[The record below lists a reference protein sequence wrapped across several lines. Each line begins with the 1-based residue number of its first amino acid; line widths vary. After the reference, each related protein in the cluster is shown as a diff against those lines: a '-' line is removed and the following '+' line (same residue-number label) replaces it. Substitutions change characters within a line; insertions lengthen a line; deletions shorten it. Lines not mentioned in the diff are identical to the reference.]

1 MRMYREVL
9 YLFRWDLLEL
19 TIRDLD
25 SLLVKDLDISGD
37 NSITNCNTRS
47 IKLLVDMRQLDLVV
61 VIEGDDMVLLG
72 LGPLLDGG
80 VSCLLSKQRTL
91 PILQGITSQKYIFVL
106 NITVIMVYYNITCSL
121 AR

>member
-1 MRMYREVL
+1 MN
-9 YLFRWDLLEL
+9 
-19 TIRDLD
+19 
-25 SLLVKDLDISGD
+25 ISGD
-37 NSITNCNTRS
+37 NSITIRNTRS
-47 IKLLVDMRQLDLVV
+47 IILLVDMRQPGVGV
-61 VIEGDDMVLLG
+61 VIEGDVVDLLG

-106 NITVIMVYYNITCSL
+106 NITVIMVYYNSTCSL